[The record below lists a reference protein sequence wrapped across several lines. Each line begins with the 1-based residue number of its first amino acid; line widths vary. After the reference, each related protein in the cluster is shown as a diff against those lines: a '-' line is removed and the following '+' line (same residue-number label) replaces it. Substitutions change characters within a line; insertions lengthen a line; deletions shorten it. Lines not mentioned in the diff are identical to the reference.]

1 MANIGVRYA
10 KWAPVTS
17 EPASAVPQYGDV
29 VSLPGLVSVQD
40 TPNFNEVKQYG
51 DDVAKNTVAGF
62 KDCTLAC
69 EVTEM
74 AVQTAGKLYD
84 ATYVAGSGTGEP
96 GTLTYKDDD
105 EPPYGGFGF
114 IGSTYTDANG
124 YQYQGYYYPK
134 VKAVPQGKSLQTK
147 GETIAFAG
155 DPFQLTAI
163 RCNSGA
169 WKEESEPFATESAAQ
184 TWVDDRVK
192 KYVAQGGG

>member
-10 KWAPVTS
+10 KWAPVTN

-29 VSLPGLVSVQD
+29 ESLGALVSVND
-40 TPNFNEVKQYG
+40 TPNYQEVKQYG
-51 DDVAKNTVAGF
+51 DDIAKNTVAGF

-74 AVQTAGKLYD
+74 ATQTAGKLFD
-84 ATYVAGSGTGEP
+84 ATYVAGTGSDP
-96 GTLTYKDDD
+96 GTLTFKDDD

-114 IGSTYTDANG
+114 IRSVYTDANG
-124 YQYQGYYYPK
+124 NQYAGTYYPK
-134 VKAVPQGKSLQTK
+134 VKAVPQGKTYTTK
-147 GETIAFAG
+147 GETIAFTG
-155 DPFQLTAI
+155 DTFQFTAI

-184 TWVDDRVK
+184 DWVDARVK
-192 KYVAQGGG
+192 KYVSNGG